1 MKTITQETT
10 ETFREKGS
18 KFIGFLFPVESV
30 KKFEERLD
38 DLKTE
43 FYDAS
48 HHCYVWRINPNN
60 VEEFA
65 QDDGEP
71 GGTAGLPILN
81 QLKSYDIMNC
91 ACVVIRYFGGTKLG
105 KSGLIQAYGHTAE
118 LCLQKASL
126 RSLIPTQNFEITY
139 PYHEQA
145 QINRLKSSFDL
156 KELDAEYLETVT
168 LTIACRSEQAKAFFE
183 ELQRLEHLGIETEKN
198 GDGFVTIKRET

>member
-1 MKTITQETT
+1 LKTLTQETT

-30 KKFEERLD
+30 KKFQERLD

-43 FYDAS
+43 YYDAS
-48 HHCYVWRINPNN
+48 HHCYGWRINPN
-60 VEEFA
+60 EIEDFA

-81 QLKSYDIMNC
+81 QLKSYDVVNV

-118 LCLQKASL
+118 LCLHKASL
-126 RSLIPTQNFEITY
+126 STLIPTQNFKIIY
-139 PYHEQA
+139 PYQEQS
-145 QINRLKSSFDL
+145 QINRLKNNFDL
-156 KELDAEYLETVT
+156 KELSAEYLENVT
-168 LTIACRSEQAKAFFE
+168 LEIACRSKQAPAFIR
-183 ELQRLEHLGIETEKN
+183 ELQKLEHLGIEAEKN
-198 GDGFVTIKRET
+198 EDGFMTLE